1 MTMDPQLLTADDV
14 TAADFLTFTYSELD
28 KLVAQLIKVH
38 KAAAEA
44 KQRAILYHKFDAPP
58 KNYSEDFNSLL
69 SIRYGGSKDA
79 DAESFGEF
87 LLNLSLPAFLQV
99 IYSLTRKHLT
109 AGKSYLPD
117 FAKHADKHAELK
129 ESLVNRARLGL
140 QKDPNGRRVDFE
152 RDVHSCREGD
162 PSPHMPFVIFTNIV
176 LSKPKSC
183 QEVLPSRR
191 QLPFP
196 SIQHPHN
203 SESVAG

>member
-79 DAESFGEF
+79 DAES
-87 LLNLSLPAFLQV
+87 
-99 IYSLTRKHLT
+99 T
-109 AGKSYLPD
+109 AKASPGRDAILI
-117 FAKHADKHAELK
+117 
-129 ESLVNRARLGL
+129 LGSI
-140 QKDPNGRRVDFE
+140 RE
-152 RDVHSCREGD
+152 RDASG
-162 PSPHMPFVIFTNIV
+162 
-176 LSKPKSC
+176 
-183 QEVLPSRR
+183 Q
-191 QLPFP
+191 QLPV
-196 SIQHPHN
+196 N
-203 SESVAG
+203 SRWCTTIGRSR